1 MKKHLDTWN
10 HFLNESKLRV
20 FDFDDT
26 LAVTDADVYVT
37 RADGS
42 EFSLS
47 PSEYAVYEP
56 VAEYNPATGEYINAK
71 DEVFNFSE
79 FDKLINPRQIEQV
92 ARIMQKVVDAEKR
105 DGAGRKIAILTAR
118 APAAGME
125 IMDFIQNVL
134 QIDASMFE
142 LITLGTSDPQA
153 KKKWIEEQIINLN
166 MHDIL
171 FFDDSPKNIVAVDE
185 LKAEYPNVN
194 IITRLVNYAED
205 MEEGKDPEL
214 DHGEFQTRMRREHP
228 RNKSDLINKG
238 NNKDTGG
245 GKGHKSAKMKRS
257 KSSPPGGV

>member
-1 MKKHLDTWN
+1 MKKHLDQWN

-26 LAVTDADVYVT
+26 LAVTDADVKVV
-37 RADGS
+37 RPDGS
-42 EFSLS
+42 TFVLS

-56 VAEYNPATGEYINAK
+56 VAEYNPATGEYINSK
-71 DEVFNFSE
+71 DEVFDFSE
-79 FDKLINPRQIEQV
+79 FDRLINPRQIEQV
-92 ARIMQKVVDAEKR
+92 ARIMQKVVDAEMR

-118 APAAGME
+118 APAAGE
-125 IMDFIQNVL
+125 DILDFLQNVL
-134 QIDASMFE
+134 KIDVNMFE

-153 KKKWIEEQIINLN
+153 KKRWIEDQINNLN
-166 MHDIL
+166 MHDVL
-171 FFDDSPKNIVAVDE
+171 FFDDSPKNIEAVDQR
-185 LKAEYPNVN
+185 KAEYPEVN
-194 IITRLVNYAED
+194 IITRLVDYAED

-228 RNKSDLINKG
+228 KHKSELIGKG
-238 NNKDTGG
+238 DNKDTGG

>member
-26 LAVTDADVYVT
+26 LAVTDADVMVT

-42 EFSLS
+42 MFKLS

-56 VAEYNPATGEYINAK
+56 VAEYNPATGEYINTEG
-71 DEVFNFSE
+71 EVFDFSE
-79 FDKLINPRQIEQV
+79 FDKLINPRQVEQV
-92 ARIMQKVVDAEKR
+92 ARIMQKVVDAEIS

-118 APAAGME
+118 APAAGMD
-125 IMDFIQNVL
+125 IMDFIENVL
-134 QIDASMFE
+134 NIDSSMFE

-153 KKKWIEEQIINLN
+153 KKKWIEEQIINLEMN
-166 MHDIL
+166 DVL
-171 FFDDSPKNIVAVDE
+171 FFDDSPKNIAAVDE
-185 LKAEYPNVN
+185 LKREYPDVN

-205 MEEGKDPEL
+205 MGENKDPEL
-214 DHGEFQTRMRREHP
+214 DHGEFQTRMRRQHAGH
-228 RNKSDLINKG
+228 KKDLIGKG
-238 NNKDTGG
+238 DNKDTGG
-245 GKGHKSAKMKRS
+245 GKGHKKPKMKRS

>member
-26 LAVTDADVYVT
+26 LAVTDADVFVT
-37 RADGS
+37 RPDGS
-42 EFSLS
+42 EFKLS

-56 VAEYNPATGEYINAK
+56 VAEYNPATGEYINTK
-71 DEVFNFSE
+71 GEVFDFSE
-79 FDKLINPRQIEQV
+79 FDRLINPRQVEQV
-92 ARIMQKVVDAEKR
+92 ARIMQKVVDAEMR

-118 APAAGME
+118 APSAGMD
-125 IMDFIQNVL
+125 ILDFIQNVL
-134 QIDASMFE
+134 NIDASMFE

-153 KKKWIEEQIINLN
+153 KKKWIEDQIINLD
-166 MHDIL
+166 MRDVL

-185 LKAEYPNVN
+185 LKAEYPEVN

-205 MEEGKDPEL
+205 MEENKDPEL
-214 DHGEFQTRMRREHP
+214 DHGKFQTRMRRQHT
-228 RNKSDLINKG
+228 RHKKDLIGKG
-238 NNKDTGG
+238 NNKETGG
-245 GKGHKSAKMKRS
+245 GEGHEEPKMKRS

>member
-1 MKKHLDTWN
+1 MKKHLDQWN

-26 LAVTDADVYVT
+26 LAVTDADVKVV
-37 RADGS
+37 RPDGS
-42 EFSLS
+42 TFVLS

-56 VAEYNPATGEYINAK
+56 VAEYNPATGEYINSK
-71 DEVFNFSE
+71 DEVFDFSE
-79 FDKLINPRQIEQV
+79 FDRLINPRQIEQV
-92 ARIMQKVVDAEKR
+92 ARIMQKVVDAEMR

-118 APAAGME
+118 APAAGE
-125 IMDFIQNVL
+125 DILDFLQNVL
-134 QIDASMFE
+134 KIDVNMFE

-153 KKKWIEEQIINLN
+153 KKRWIEDQINNLN
-166 MHDIL
+166 MHDVL
-171 FFDDSPKNIVAVDE
+171 FFDDSPKNIEAVDQ
-185 LKAEYPNVN
+185 LKAEYPEVN
-194 IITRLVNYAED
+194 IITRLVDYAED

-228 RNKSDLINKG
+228 KHKSELIGKG
-238 NNKDTGG
+238 DNKDTGG

>member
-1 MKKHLDTWN
+1 MKKHLDKWN
-10 HFLNESKLRV
+10 HYLNESKLRV

-26 LAVTDADVYVT
+26 LAVTDADVKVF
-37 RADGS
+37 RPDGS
-42 EFSLS
+42 TFVLS

-56 VAEYNPATGEYINAK
+56 VAEYNPATREYINSK
-71 DEVFNFSE
+71 DEVFDFSE
-79 FDKLINPRQIEQV
+79 FDRLINPRQVEQV
-92 ARIMQKVVDAEKR
+92 ARIMQKVVDAEMR

-118 APAAGME
+118 APSAGE
-125 IMDFIQNVL
+125 DILDFIQNVL

-153 KKKWIEEQIINLN
+153 KKRWIKDQIINLN
-166 MHDIL
+166 MHDVL

-185 LKAEYPNVN
+185 LKAEHPEVN
-194 IITRLVNYAED
+194 IITRLVDYAED

-228 RNKSDLINKG
+228 KHKSELIGKG
-238 NNKDTGG
+238 DNKDTGG
-245 GKGHKSAKMKRS
+245 VKGHKSAKMKRS